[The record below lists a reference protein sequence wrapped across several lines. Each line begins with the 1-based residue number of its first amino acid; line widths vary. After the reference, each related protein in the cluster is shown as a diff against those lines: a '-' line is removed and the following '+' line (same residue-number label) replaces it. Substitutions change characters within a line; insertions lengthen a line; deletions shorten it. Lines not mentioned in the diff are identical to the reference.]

1 MRGASK
7 NVNFKDLLDQWEKS
21 ENGKKIS
28 EQHERQSKF
37 RDSESEHNV
46 IQNKPLL
53 SELKRMKPQDEL
65 DLHGFTSVEA
75 EKLVIEFLEN
85 SAAKGFHKVQI
96 IHGKGNHSEN
106 RESVLKKVVRKC
118 IDASPYGGMS
128 GTPPRAEGG
137 SGAVWVAIKKKRHRN

>member
-53 SELKRMKPQDEL
+53 S
-65 DLHGFTSVEA
+65 
-75 EKLVIEFLEN
+75 
-85 SAAKGFHKVQI
+85 
-96 IHGKGNHSEN
+96 
-106 RESVLKKVVRKC
+106 
-118 IDASPYGGMS
+118 
-128 GTPPRAEGG
+128 
-137 SGAVWVAIKKKRHRN
+137 